1 MNLYCLLHSLI
12 LCKRWKILLIPIVC
26 HNFFKKN
33 AGSKKQARSFDSDNG
48 NSTKIQEPS
57 RLEAV
62 LRRENKGAE
71 RDCLALTEKVTMT
84 DSLGIIFSNILT
96 KEIFT
101 TIDKNIRNDKKLLI
115 FYWSTKHLFV
125 QSYISIN
132 KIKDNI

>member
-1 MNLYCLLHSLI
+1 ML
-12 LCKRWKILLIPIVC
+12 
-26 HNFFKKN
+26 
-33 AGSKKQARSFDSDNG
+33 G
-48 NSTKIQEPS
+48 
-57 RLEAV
+57 
-62 LRRENKGAE
+62 RENKGAE